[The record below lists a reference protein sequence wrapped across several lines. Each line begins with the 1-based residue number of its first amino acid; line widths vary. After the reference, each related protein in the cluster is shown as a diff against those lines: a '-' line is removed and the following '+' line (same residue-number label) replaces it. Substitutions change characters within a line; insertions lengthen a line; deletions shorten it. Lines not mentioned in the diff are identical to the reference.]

1 MKHTFVKHEKCKIT
15 PCPIC
20 DGALALCSVCGGAE
34 SSLTTECCG
43 EKMPSWLEAAVSN
56 SCTDFI
62 GGKWII
68 TESGRKLIDKGLK
81 LVKNV

>member
-1 MKHTFVKHEKCKIT
+1 
-15 PCPIC
+15 
-20 DGALALCSVCGGAE
+20 
-34 SSLTTECCG
+34 
-43 EKMPSWLEAAVSN
+43 MPSWLEAAVSN